1 MSYFD
6 ALAAGAFKRDGEG
19 RALFFPWGSIGSG
32 YVIRGEDDRA
42 RVHGALVRM
51 HQAAHAAI
59 LPLILAPVWLPF
71 ALLPPSLLAY
81 AAWVRRVTARRER
94 SPERLS
100 FDESLA
106 IQAGLHRR
114 WVLRLFLALAL
125 AFTLGA
131 AHMLATDPEHR
142 LVAAANLVI
151 SGAFVV
157 FSWRMLRAAR
167 RE

>member
-1 MSYFD
+1 MRYFD

-19 RALFFPWGSIGSG
+19 RSLFFPWGSIGAG
-32 YVIRGEDDRA
+32 YVIHGEADRE

-59 LPLILAPVWLPF
+59 VPLFLAPLWLPF
-71 ALLPPSLLAY
+71 ALLPPSFLAY
-81 AAWVRRVTARRER
+81 AAWVRSVTSRWEQ

-100 FDESLA
+100 LDESLVN
-106 IQAGLHRR
+106 QARLLPRPVL
-114 WVLRLFLALAL
+114 WVFLAVSLV
-125 AFTLGA
+125 FTLGG

-142 LVAAANLVI
+142 LIAAANLFI
-151 SGAFVV
+151 SGAFTV

-167 RE
+167 E